1 MLTNRT
7 KPYLREYRSARM
19 TVMKNALRAAILLF
33 VAIASGAPR
42 AAAQAGSIEFVARA
56 TPSGGLEEP
65 VRGFP
70 FYLLTK
76 SFDDISKEAQMLYP
90 RPDLNAFVD
99 KLKVSKEL
107 KAWMKKN
114 QWVRLDGEEFV
125 NKLEV
130 SDVMTV
136 PEFFAAYIER
146 NTGDKT
152 IVFPTPKFKASD
164 KVKDPAKFDRMVAE
178 YHDAVRT
185 FLANNPKSTA
195 GMDLN
200 LEDVDPA
207 NAWDQYQAKSL
218 PEIHRQTLALAQS
231 KYTIAR
237 AATDLQGQGFLRGI
251 PPGTYWLS
259 SLDVTADVGDAR
271 PRWDMAVTV
280 RPGQTTYVALSNANA
295 MMPGRSS
302 P

>member
-1 MLTNRT
+1 M
-7 KPYLREYRSARM
+7 SQ
-19 TVMKNALRAAILLF
+19 MKNTFRTAIFLF
-33 VAIASGAPR
+33 VAIPSGAPR
-42 AAAQAGSIEFVARA
+42 VAAQAGSIEFVARA
-56 TPSGGLEEP
+56 TPSGGVEEP

-76 SFDDISKEAQMLYP
+76 SFEDISKEAQILYP
-90 RPDLNAFVD
+90 KPDMDAFVD

-114 QWVRLDGEEFV
+114 HWIRLNGEEFV

-130 SDVMTV
+130 VDIMSV
-136 PEFFAAYIER
+136 PEFFAAYVER
-146 NTGDKT
+146 NSGDQT
-152 IVFPTPKFKASD
+152 VVFPSPKFKPSD
-164 KVKDPAKFDRMVAE
+164 KVKDPAKYDRLEAE
-178 YHDAVRT
+178 YRAAVRT
-185 FLANNPKSTA
+185 FLTNNPKSTA

-200 LEDVDPA
+200 LEEIDPA
-207 NAWDQYQAKSL
+207 TKWDQYEAKSL

-231 KYTIAR
+231 KYTVAR
-237 AATDLQGQGFLRGI
+237 TETDLQGQGFLRGI

-259 SLDVTADVGDAR
+259 SLDVPASVGDVR

-280 RPGQTTYVALSNANA
+280 RAGETTYVALSNANA
-295 MMPGRSS
+295 MPPGHGS